1 MVTKIGIDLGY
12 ANITLSNSSADVY
25 REPSMVLVDKN
36 TQRILSI
43 GARAAMVEDKDERE
57 NGILVRP
64 FKNGLLHSSDLTR
77 EIITNIVNA
86 VKPADRIRCLI
97 ALPSD
102 FLSKQENEIHSML
115 ADAGVD
121 ESYSVKRSV
130 AALIGA
136 GYSPAIS
143 VISVNIGAASTE
155 IAILHKGELLA
166 SVREPIGGE
175 DFDRAVKKF
184 ILEQGD
190 MNVSLLVARTIKERL
205 GAVWQG
211 RPSERI
217 DIDGTLSLT
226 GSRVKMSIS
235 TEDVVGI
242 FEEPLQRLFLAIANV
257 IKKIP
262 ISYVNDI
269 FENGIVLTGGASEL
283 YGLDLMMSKILGIS
297 VVRPAGAI
305 DAVSKGLSRIHT
317 FLPVKNQLLF
327 TKNITS
333 QIPKMYETKK
343 AQIAPKTKK

>member
-12 ANITLSNSSADVY
+12 ANITLSNISADVY

-36 TQRILSI
+36 THRVLSI
-43 GARAAMVEDKDERE
+43 GARAAMAEDSEDRE

-64 FKNGLLHSSDLTR
+64 FKNGLLYSSDLTR
-77 EIITNIVNA
+77 EIITNIVDA

-102 FLSKQENEIHSML
+102 FLPKQENEIHAML
-115 ADAGVD
+115 SEAGVH
-121 ESYSVKRSV
+121 ESFSVKRSV
-130 AALIGA
+130 AALVGA
-136 GYSPAIS
+136 GYAPTIS
-143 VISVNIGAASTE
+143 VISVNVGASSTE
-155 IAILHKGELLA
+155 IAVLYRGNILF

-175 DFDRAVKKF
+175 DFDRAVKQH
-184 ILEQGD
+184 ILDHGD

-217 DIDGTLSLT
+217 DIDGTLSMT
-226 GSRVKMSIS
+226 GSRVKMGIS

-242 FEEPLQRLFLAIANV
+242 FEQPLQKLLLSIANV

-262 ISYVNDI
+262 MNYVNEI

-283 YGLDLMMSKILGIS
+283 YGLDLMMAKILGVS
-297 VVRPAGAI
+297 VVRPPYAI
-305 DAVSKGLSRIHT
+305 DAVSKGLARIHT
-317 FLPVKNQLLF
+317 FLPVKNQMLF
-327 TKNITS
+327 SKNITS
-333 QIPKMYETKK
+333 QISKFYETKK
-343 AQIAPKTKK
+343 TQFSSK